1 MKEPIIPI
9 KRASEDWIMG
19 LISIGILVVT
29 EDGLHVADA

>member
-9 KRASEDWIMG
+9 KRASEDWILG
-19 LISIGILVVT
+19 LVRLGILVIT